1 MTNPIPFEDGALYA
15 DSHGDIW
22 RATTDGTE
30 FLHVKRADENT
41 PDPSANRWCEDAQSI
56 ARSYGP
62 MLHIT
67 DRLMPGQEA
76 LLLFALQEKNI
87 LDDDV
92 RHRALG
98 LLDAVRAEVAR

>member
-1 MTNPIPFEDGALYA
+1 MTNITFEDGALYA

-22 RATTDGTE
+22 RAVGTD

-41 PDPSANRWCEDAQSI
+41 PDPSTNRWCEDAQTV
-56 ARSYGP
+56 ARDFGP
-62 MLHIT
+62 MLH
-67 DRLMPGQEA
+67 LAEALPPAQEA

-87 LDDDV
+87 LDDDL

>member
-1 MTNPIPFEDGALYA
+1 MTTTTFQDGALYA
-15 DSHGDIW
+15 DTHGDIW

-41 PDPSANRWCEDAQSI
+41 PDPSTNRWCETSETV
-56 ARSYGP
+56 ARDFGP

-67 DRLMPGQEA
+67 DSLPPAQEA
-76 LLLFALQEKNI
+76 MLLFALQEKNV

-92 RHRALG
+92 RYRALG
-98 LLDAVRAEVAR
+98 LLDALRAEATR